1 MATFTITN
9 KVSGADLGTYTAS
22 SAAEALDLM
31 AQDAGYESQAAALA
45 VTGGDGSDLVVEEVG

>member
-9 KVSGADLGTYTAS
+9 KISGADLGTYTAS

-45 VTGGDGSDLVVEEVG
+45 VTGGDGSDLVVEEAG